1 MYLEHLV
8 PNALAIFSAPRCF
21 LRRLINPRLVSF
33 GLMANLNFL
42 KKRGVFDEVDAV
54 IDIGA
59 NIGQFAFMIHSV
71 LPDKPVFSFEPD
83 SDCFSILQ
91 DTFSIHKIPGRCYP
105 FALSN
110 KEEQVKLNIYESP
123 ANNSMLA
130 RNGEMPKVVKSVDC
144 RTLDGFRA
152 EFEPHQSFFLKIDV
166 QGAELLVLE
175 GAKQFLSNCKFVQL
189 EVSLTTSYAG
199 NAKIEDVL
207 QAMSLAGFICWEIV
221 DVLRNKQPNEL
232 GIIEMDLLFRKA

>member
-8 PNALAIFSAPRCF
+8 PNAFAIFSSPRCF
-21 LRRLINPRLVSF
+21 IKRLLNPQLVSF
-33 GLMANLNFL
+33 GLMANLDFL
-42 KKRGVFDEVDAV
+42 KKRRVFDEVDAIV
-54 IDIGA
+54 DIGA
-59 NIGQFAFMIHSV
+59 NIGQFAYMIHSV

-83 SDCFSILQ
+83 SDCFSNLQ
-91 DTFSIHKIPGRCYP
+91 DTFATHKISGRCFQ

-110 KEEQVKLNIYESP
+110 KEERAELNIYESP

-130 RNGEMPKVVKSVDC
+130 RNGEIPKVVKTIEC
-144 RTLDGFRA
+144 RTLDGLKV
-152 EFEPHQSFFLKIDV
+152 EFESYQSFFLKIDV

-175 GAKQFLSNCKFVQL
+175 GAKEFLSNCKFVQL

-207 QAMSLAGFICWEIV
+207 QAMRLAGFTCWEIV
-221 DVLRNKQPNEL
+221 DVLRNKKPNEL
-232 GIIEMDLLFRKA
+232 GIVEMDLLFRKA